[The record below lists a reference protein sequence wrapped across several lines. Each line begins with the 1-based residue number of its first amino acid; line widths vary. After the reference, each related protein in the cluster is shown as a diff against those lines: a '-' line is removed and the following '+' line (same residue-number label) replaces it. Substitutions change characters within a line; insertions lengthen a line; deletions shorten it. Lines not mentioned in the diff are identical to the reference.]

1 MNTPNKLPE
10 IKKEAFTKARES
22 LGLSTKELSV
32 MACLSVRQIEQIEN
46 GETDTFYGPQ
56 VKVTAAKK
64 VAGLLKLKE
73 EDAFDFGAVASN
85 KAEANEEAKEEV
97 KEESEEEAKD
107 SEKVAKEVQVTDA
120 ESSGSVKTSDL
131 KKADDARKFAPSQQA
146 INQSTQSSTSKNPK
160 RKLYILG
167 GIAVALVFSII
178 NLRPSFFPE
187 VVKEEVV
194 VVEQTQATTSSDTP
208 ADPKAASPST
218 PEPVAAAATPTPV
231 SAQAPVAAPPTEC
244 PPADTAAVSYRP
256 DAPKKAGD
264 MVYLQSKTAQT
275 VCVVD
280 ASGKTQNKT
289 LEPGVGV
296 SIYGKPPL
304 KVLTSGAAQVD
315 IYYQGVKVRPS
326 NIAAKNILLEPAE
339 IIQPLAPA
347 DSQFR

>member
-1 MNTPNKLPE
+1 VNTPNKLPE

-22 LGLSTKELSV
+22 LGLSTKDLSG

-46 GETDTFYGPQ
+46 GETSTFYGPQ

-73 EDAFDFGAVASN
+73 EDAFDFGATLPN
-85 KAEANEEAKEEV
+85 KVEVKKEAKKEAK
-97 KEESEEEAKD
+97 KEETNNSESLD
-107 SEKVAKEVQVTDA
+107 KES
-120 ESSGSVKTSDL
+120 ESSKPVKTNAP
-131 KKADDARKFAPSQQA
+131 KKADDVKKFAPSQKA
-146 INQSTQSSTSKNPK
+146 INQSTQSSASKNPK

-167 GIAVALVFSII
+167 GVAAALVFSII
-178 NLRPSFFPE
+178 NLRPLFFPE

-194 VVEQTQATTSSDTP
+194 VVEQTQAAAPADAP
-208 ADPKAASPST
+208 ADPKAASPANAS
-218 PEPVAAAATPTPV
+218 EPAVAAALAPTP
-231 SAQAPVAAPPTEC
+231 AASPSTEC
-244 PPADTAAVSYRP
+244 PPADSVAVSYRP

-289 LEPGVGV
+289 LEPGVGASV
-296 SIYGKPPL
+296 YGRPPL

-315 IYYQGVKVRPS
+315 IYYQGVKVRLS
-326 NIAAKNILLEPAE
+326 NITAKNILLEPAE
-339 IIQPLAPA
+339 IIQPLAPT

>member
-22 LGLSTKELSV
+22 LGLSTKELSG

-46 GETDTFYGPQ
+46 GESSTFYGPQ

-73 EDAFDFGAVASN
+73 EDAFDFGVVAPN
-85 KAEANEEAKEEV
+85 KAEGKKEAKEES
-97 KEESEEEAKD
+97 KN
-107 SEKVAKEVQVTDA
+107 SEKVTKDVQSTDA
-120 ESSGSVKTSDL
+120 ESSKPVKASAPKEVDDV
-131 KKADDARKFAPSQQA
+131 KKLAPSQQA
-146 INQSTQSSTSKNPK
+146 LNQSTQSSASKNPK

-167 GIAVALVFSII
+167 GVAAAIVFSII
-178 NLRPSFFPE
+178 NLRPLFFPE
-187 VVKEEVV
+187 VVKEEAV
-194 VVEQTQATTSSDTP
+194 VVEQTQAAADVPT
-208 ADPKAASPST
+208 DPKAAPPASAPGSV
-218 PEPVAAAATPTPV
+218 VAAPAPAL
-231 SAQAPVAAPPTEC
+231 AQAPVAAPSTEC
-244 PPADTAAVSYRP
+244 PSADTAAVSYRP

-264 MVYLQSKTAQT
+264 MVYLQSKIAQT

-280 ASGKTQNKT
+280 ANGKTQNKT

-315 IYYQGVKVRPS
+315 IYYQGVKVRLS
-326 NIAAKNILLEPAE
+326 NIAAKNVLLEPAE
-339 IIQPLAPA
+339 FIQPLAPT

>member
-1 MNTPNKLPE
+1 MNTPNKLPD

-22 LGLSTKELSV
+22 LGLSTKELSG

-46 GETDTFYGPQ
+46 GESSSFYGPQ

-73 EDAFDFGAVASN
+73 EDAFDFGVVATN
-85 KAEANEEAKEEV
+85 KAESKKETQ
-97 KEESEEEAKD
+97 KEAKD
-107 SEKVAKEVQVTDA
+107 SEKVVKQVQSADA
-120 ESSGSVKTSDL
+120 ESSKSIKTNAPE
-131 KKADDARKFAPSQQA
+131 KADNVKKLSPSQKA
-146 INQSTQSSTSKNPK
+146 IDQRNQSAASKNPK

-167 GIAVALVFSII
+167 GVAAALVFSII
-178 NLRPSFFPE
+178 NLRPLFFPE

-194 VVEQTQATTSSDTP
+194 VMEQTQAAAPVDVP
-208 ADPKAASPST
+208 ADPKATPPAST
-218 PEPVAAAATPTPV
+218 PEPV
-231 SAQAPVAAPPTEC
+231 VAAVAPAPAAVPSTEC
-244 PPADTAAVSYRP
+244 PADTAAVSYKP

-289 LEPGVGV
+289 LEAGVGTSV
-296 SIYGKPPL
+296 YGKPPL

-315 IYYQGVKVRPS
+315 IYYQGVKVRLS
-326 NIAAKNILLEPAE
+326 NITAKNILLEPAE
-339 IIQPLAPA
+339 LTQPLAPT

>member
-1 MNTPNKLPE
+1 VNTPNKLPE
-10 IKKEAFTKARES
+10 IKKEAFTKARED
-22 LGLSTKELSV
+22 LGLSTKELSG

-46 GETDTFYGPQ
+46 GETSTFYGPQ

-73 EDAFDFGAVASN
+73 EDAFDFGAAAPN
-85 KAEANEEAKEEV
+85 KAEIKKETKKESKEET
-97 KEESEEEAKD
+97 KD
-107 SEKVAKEVQVTDA
+107 SEKVAKQVQATDK
-120 ESSGSVKTSDL
+120 ESSNPVKTNAP
-131 KKADDARKFAPSQQA
+131 KKADDVKKFMPSQQS
-146 INQSTQSSTSKNPK
+146 IKQSTQSSTSKNPK

-167 GIAVALVFSII
+167 GVAAALVFSII
-178 NLRPSFFPE
+178 NLRPLFFPE

-194 VVEQTQATTSSDTP
+194 VVEQTQAAPADVP
-208 ADPKAASPST
+208 ADPKASPAST
-218 PEPVAAAATPTPV
+218 PEPVVAAATPAPAPAVTP
-231 SAQAPVAAPPTEC
+231 STEC
-244 PPADTAAVSYRP
+244 PPADAAAVSYRP

-289 LEPGVGV
+289 LEPGVGA
-296 SIYGKPPL
+296 SIYGRPPL

-315 IYYQGVKVRPS
+315 IYYQGVKVRLS
-326 NIAAKNILLEPAE
+326 NITTKNILLEPAE
-339 IIQPLAPA
+339 IIQPLAPT

>member
-1 MNTPNKLPE
+1 VNAPNKLPN

-22 LGLSTKELSV
+22 LGLSTKDLSG

-46 GETDTFYGPQ
+46 GESSSFYGAQ

-73 EDAFDFGAVASN
+73 EDAFDFRATLPN
-85 KAEANEEAKEEV
+85 KVEVKKEAKKEEINNPESSV
-97 KEESEEEAKD
+97 KESGSAK
-107 SEKVAKEVQVTDA
+107 
-120 ESSGSVKTSDL
+120 SVKTSAPEKVNDL
-131 KKADDARKFAPSQQA
+131 KKFAPSQQA
-146 INQSTQSSTSKNPK
+146 INQSTQRSTSKNPK

-167 GIAVALVFSII
+167 GVAAALVFSII
-178 NLRPSFFPE
+178 NLRPLFFPE

-194 VVEQTQATTSSDTP
+194 VVEQTQAAAPADAP
-208 ADPKAASPST
+208 ADPKAASPAST
-218 PEPVAAAATPTPV
+218 PESVVAAATPAPAPAVTP
-231 SAQAPVAAPPTEC
+231 STEC
-244 PPADTAAVSYRP
+244 PPADSAAVSYRP

-289 LEPGVGV
+289 LEPGVGASV
-296 SIYGKPPL
+296 YGKPPL
-304 KVLTSGAAQVD
+304 KVLTSGTAQVD
-315 IYYQGVKVRPS
+315 IYYQGVKVRLS

-339 IIQPLAPA
+339 FIQPLAPT

>member
-22 LGLSTKELSV
+22 LGLSTKELSG

-46 GETDTFYGPQ
+46 GETSTFYGPQ

-73 EDAFDFGAVASN
+73 EDAFDFGVVAPN
-85 KAEANEEAKEEV
+85 KAEIKKEAKEAKEES
-97 KEESEEEAKD
+97 KEKAKD
-107 SEKVAKEVQVTDA
+107 SEKVAKEVQSTDT
-120 ESSGSVKTSDL
+120 ESSRSLKTSAP
-131 KKADDARKFAPSQQA
+131 KKVGDIKKFAPSQQA
-146 INQSTQSSTSKNPK
+146 INQSTASKNPK

-167 GIAVALVFSII
+167 GVAAALVFSII
-178 NLRPSFFPE
+178 NLRPLFFPE

-194 VVEQTQATTSSDTP
+194 VVEQTQAAPADVP
-208 ADPKAASPST
+208 ADPKASPAST
-218 PEPVAAAATPTPV
+218 PEPVVAAAPV
-231 SAQAPVAAPPTEC
+231 PAPAPVVAPSVEC

-289 LEPGVGV
+289 LEPGVGASV
-296 SIYGKPPL
+296 YGKPPL

-315 IYYQGVKVRPS
+315 IYYQGVKVRLS
-326 NIAAKNILLEPAE
+326 NITAKNILLEPAE
-339 IIQPLAPA
+339 VIQPLAPT

>member
-22 LGLSTKELSV
+22 LGLSTKELSG

-46 GETDTFYGPQ
+46 GETSTFYGPQ

-73 EDAFDFGAVASN
+73 EDAFDFGVVAPN
-85 KAEANEEAKEEV
+85 KAEIKKEAKEAKEAKEES
-97 KEESEEEAKD
+97 KEKAKD
-107 SEKVAKEVQVTDA
+107 SEKVAKEVQSTDT
-120 ESSGSVKTSDL
+120 ESSRPLKTSAP
-131 KKADDARKFAPSQQA
+131 KKVGDIKKFAPSQQA
-146 INQSTQSSTSKNPK
+146 INQSTASKNPK
-160 RKLYILG
+160 RKLYIFG
-167 GIAVALVFSII
+167 GVAAALVFSII
-178 NLRPSFFPE
+178 NLRPLFFPE

-194 VVEQTQATTSSDTP
+194 VVEQTQAAPADVP
-208 ADPKAASPST
+208 ADPKASPAST
-218 PEPVAAAATPTPV
+218 PEPVVAAAPV
-231 SAQAPVAAPPTEC
+231 PAPAPVVAPSAEC

-289 LEPGVGV
+289 LEPGVGASV
-296 SIYGKPPL
+296 YGKPPL

-315 IYYQGVKVRPS
+315 IYYQGVKVRLS
-326 NIAAKNILLEPAE
+326 NITAKNILLEPAE
-339 IIQPLAPA
+339 VIQPLAPT

>member
-1 MNTPNKLPE
+1 VNTPNKLPE

-22 LGLSTKELSV
+22 LGLSTKELSG

-46 GETDTFYGPQ
+46 GETSTFYGPQ

-73 EDAFDFGAVASN
+73 EDAFDFGTVAPN
-85 KAEANEEAKEEV
+85 KAEIKKEAKEAKEES
-97 KEESEEEAKD
+97 KEKAKD
-107 SEKVAKEVQVTDA
+107 VEKVAKEVQSTDT
-120 ESSGSVKTSDL
+120 ESSRSLKTSAP
-131 KKADDARKFAPSQQA
+131 KKVGDIKKFAPSQQA
-146 INQSTQSSTSKNPK
+146 INQSTASKNPK

-167 GIAVALVFSII
+167 GVAAALVFSII
-178 NLRPSFFPE
+178 NLRPLFFPE

-194 VVEQTQATTSSDTP
+194 VVEQTQAAPADVP
-208 ADPKAASPST
+208 ADPKASPAST
-218 PEPVAAAATPTPV
+218 PEPVVAAAPV
-231 SAQAPVAAPPTEC
+231 PAPAPVVAPSVEC
-244 PPADTAAVSYRP
+244 HPADTAAVSYRP

-280 ASGKTQNKT
+280 ANGKTQNKT

-296 SIYGKPPL
+296 SVYGKPPL

-315 IYYQGVKVRPS
+315 IYYQGVKVRLS
-326 NIAAKNILLEPAE
+326 NITAKNILLEPAE
-339 IIQPLAPA
+339 VIQPLAPT

>member
-1 MNTPNKLPE
+1 VNTPNKLPE

-22 LGLSTKELSV
+22 LGLSTKDLSG

-46 GETDTFYGPQ
+46 GETSTFYGPQ

-73 EDAFDFGAVASN
+73 EDAFDFGAVATN
-85 KAEANEEAKEEV
+85 KAETKEDNK
-97 KEESEEEAKD
+97 KEESNNSDKAAKKTL
-107 SEKVAKEVQVTDA
+107 STPAEVISNDA
-120 ESSGSVKTSDL
+120 ESLKSVKTSNP
-131 KKADDARKFAPSQQA
+131 KKADDAKRNAPSQQS
-146 INQSTQSSTSKNPK
+146 INQSTQSSTTKNPK

-167 GIAVALVFSII
+167 GVAAALVFSII
-178 NLRPSFFPE
+178 NLRPLFFPE

-194 VVEQTQATTSSDTP
+194 VVEQTQAAPSTEAP
-208 ADPKAASPST
+208 ADPKAATTAST
-218 PEPVAAAATPTPV
+218 PEPVAAAAPAPASV
-231 SAQAPVAAPPTEC
+231 PAPVVAASTEC

-256 DAPKKAGD
+256 DAPKKPGD

-289 LEPGVGV
+289 LEPGVGT

-304 KVLTSGAAQVD
+304 KVLTSGTAQVD
-315 IYYQGVKVRPS
+315 LYYQGVKVRLS
-326 NIAAKNILLEPAE
+326 NITAKNILLEPAE
-339 IIQPLAPA
+339 IIQPLAPT

>member
-22 LGLSTKELSV
+22 LGLSTKELSG
-32 MACLSVRQIEQIEN
+32 MACLSFRQIEQIEN
-46 GETDTFYGPQ
+46 GESSTFYGPQ

-73 EDAFDFGAVASN
+73 EDAFDFGVVAPN
-85 KAEANEEAKEEV
+85 KAEGKKEAKEES
-97 KEESEEEAKD
+97 KN
-107 SEKVAKEVQVTDA
+107 SEKVTKDVESTDA
-120 ESSGSVKTSDL
+120 ESSKPVKASAPKEVDDV
-131 KKADDARKFAPSQQA
+131 KKLAPSQQA
-146 INQSTQSSTSKNPK
+146 LNQSTQSSASKNPK

-167 GIAVALVFSII
+167 GIAAALVFSII
-178 NLRPSFFPE
+178 NLRPLFFPE
-187 VVKEEVV
+187 VVKEEAV
-194 VVEQTQATTSSDTP
+194 VVEQTQAAADVPT
-208 ADPKAASPST
+208 DPKAAPPASA
-218 PEPVAAAATPTPV
+218 PESVVAAPAPAL
-231 SAQAPVAAPPTEC
+231 AQAPVAAPSTEC
-244 PPADTAAVSYRP
+244 PSADTAAVSYRP

-264 MVYLQSKTAQT
+264 MVYLQSKIAQT

-280 ASGKTQNKT
+280 ANGKTQNKT

-315 IYYQGVKVRPS
+315 IYYQGVKVRLS
-326 NIAAKNILLEPAE
+326 NIAAKNVLLEPAE
-339 IIQPLAPA
+339 FIQPLAPT